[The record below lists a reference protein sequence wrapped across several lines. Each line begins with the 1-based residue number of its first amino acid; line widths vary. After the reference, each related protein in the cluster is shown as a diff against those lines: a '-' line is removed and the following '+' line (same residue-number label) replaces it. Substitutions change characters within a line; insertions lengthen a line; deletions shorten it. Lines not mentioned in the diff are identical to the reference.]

1 MACTQTFTGILRDCT
16 PSMGGVVKAWVENFD
31 EVVVKKDEEG
41 RITSIEGEFKPYEL
55 RRETGALTSTITT
68 DPKTHT
74 RFVTS
79 EVTLVFAHMDNTKRD
94 EIEKLIAGDLAVIL
108 QDANGKYWYL
118 GATNPVNVS
127 AGTGQTGT
135 AAGDSNNYTLTLQ
148 DVDPNLPQDVSAM
161 VDQIGLS

>member
-1 MACTQTFTGILRDCT
+1 MACTQTLTGILRDCT

-41 RITSIEGEFKPYEL
+41 RITSIGGEFKPYEL

-79 EVTLVFAHMDNTKRD
+79 EVTRVFAHMDNTKRD
-94 EIEKLIAGDLAVIL
+94 ESEKLMAGDLAVIL